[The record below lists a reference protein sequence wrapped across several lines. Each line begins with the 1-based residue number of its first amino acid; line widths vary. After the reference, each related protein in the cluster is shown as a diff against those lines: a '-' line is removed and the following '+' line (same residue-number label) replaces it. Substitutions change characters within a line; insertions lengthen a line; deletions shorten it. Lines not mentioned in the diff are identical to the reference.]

1 MCMFT
6 SFSNF
11 ALFVFI
17 CQFQGFP
24 LWCNSC
30 TCPPPWEDRCAERKP
45 AAWIGLWIG
54 LLLYLWD
61 LVCCS
66 GLKEDF
72 IFHIFGFWT
81 LDFEECKH

>member
-1 MCMFT
+1 MRGLWLSLCMIT
-6 SFSNF
+6 SFPKF

-30 TCPPPWEDRCAERKP
+30 TCPPPWDDRCAERKP

-61 LVCCS
+61 LVAVQ
-66 GLKEDF
+66 G
-72 IFHIFGFWT
+72 
-81 LDFEECKH
+81 

>member
-1 MCMFT
+1 MRGLWLSLCMFT
-6 SFSNF
+6 SLPNF

-30 TCPPPWEDRCAERKP
+30 TCPPPWDDRCAERKP
-45 AAWIGLWIG
+45 AVWIG

-61 LVCCS
+61 LVAVQ
-66 GLKEDF
+66 G
-72 IFHIFGFWT
+72 
-81 LDFEECKH
+81 